1 MNQQTDQKPG
11 MTDDN
16 INAYADVAKS
26 GIAALVPADKGW
38 IFGFIIVVGIIVISD
53 MFIAVKTLDAT
64 KIRSNDTRVYFELI
78 EANRANEIRR
88 SQETIKALADAVARD
103 SERAGMAAL
112 TAIEKEGDIM
122 VEESRQK
129 VDEAIKNDP

>member
-11 MTDDN
+11 LTDEN
-16 INAYADVAKS
+16 VNAYADVAKT
-26 GIAALVPADKGW
+26 GIGALVPADKGW
-38 IFGFIIVVGIIVISD
+38 IFGFIIVVGIIVLTD
-53 MFIAVKTLDAT
+53 MYVNIKTLDAN
-64 KIRSNDTRVYFELI
+64 KIRSTDTRIYFELI

-122 VEESRQK
+122 VEESRQNLIEK
-129 VDEAIKNDP
+129 GDMQ